1 MGSDLRR
8 ASFQLLLV
16 CLIDMNLFCRGSYSY
31 LVKFYRFMLVHKIS
45 TRVVC
50 INGEHLSHFVR
61 SLDLTLSYN
70 GGQKNLGLRERNSS
84 VDSAPK
90 DNFLFGLGSSRRS
103 PTSPSNVV
111 AQKSTHFHPFC
122 SKSNFVWGGRG
133 GVASFSNIT
142 GKVPTLLT
150 SIVGI

>member
-1 MGSDLRR
+1 MGKPEIPVGKSNGSRHSVWKVLEKMGSDLRR

-16 CLIDMNLFCRGSYSY
+16 CLIDLNLFCRGSYSH

-50 INGEHLSHFVR
+50 VNGEHLSHFVR

-90 DNFLFGLGSSRRS
+90 DNFLFGFGFIPSS
-103 PTSPSNVV
+103 P
-111 AQKSTHFHPFC
+111 HFP
-122 SKSNFVWGGRG
+122 
-133 GVASFSNIT
+133 
-142 GKVPTLLT
+142 
-150 SIVGI
+150 